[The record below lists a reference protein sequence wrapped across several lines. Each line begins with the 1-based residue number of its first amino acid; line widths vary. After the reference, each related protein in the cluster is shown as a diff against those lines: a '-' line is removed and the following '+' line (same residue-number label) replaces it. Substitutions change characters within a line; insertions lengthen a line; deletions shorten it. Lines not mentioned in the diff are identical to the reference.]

1 MSTRLRLTII
11 FAATLTVALAAVTTS
26 LWLSRRAYVYRD
38 LSAHASAQARLAAR
52 VIEEAAQ
59 AGDVITEEPLLG
71 ASGEPSRRI
80 LAPRLWRIFEALPD
94 YLIVVD
100 RDSSVVFVSESLM
113 RLDRDD
119 WTAIQAGLTEI
130 PDDGPAALLNVDGGV
145 LLVARSIGEP
155 TTVLTRVIAGVH
167 AGGRVEAPREYLITV
182 FFLFPLILATALIA
196 VWMMLGKPFEQLQRI
211 TDELAAITD
220 GRSLHRRLPVDDSR
234 AELSDLVDTLNAM
247 IDRLEQSFLGLRRF
261 TADASHELK
270 TPLAV
275 LRADV
280 ERAMSDGSSKS
291 EKMVALE
298 EALHET
304 ARMADLVETLLTLA
318 RADEGRF
325 DLHLEPVSLGPIV
338 RDVYETAL
346 ILGESAQVE
355 VSMPFTAEA
364 VVMGD
369 PPRLRQLFLNLVTN
383 AIKYTPAG
391 GRVDIGLGRHPDHA
405 AFVVRDTGIGIA
417 AADLPYVFDR
427 FWRADRVRSR
437 SIARGRAGEGGGGG
451 SGLGLAISQW
461 IAQAHGGALTVTS
474 RLGKGSLFT
483 VTLPLAAEDAP
494 KSFIE
499 P

>member
-1 MSTRLRLTII
+1 MSTRLRLTLI
-11 FAATLTVALAAVTTS
+11 FAATLSAALAAVTTS

-38 LSAHASAQARLAAR
+38 LSAHAASQASLAAR
-52 VIEEAAQ
+52 VIQEAAV
-59 AGDVITEEPLLG
+59 AGDPLTDEPLIG
-71 ASGEPSRRI
+71 AEGAPLRRV

-94 YLIVVD
+94 YLIVID
-100 RDSSVVFVSESLM
+100 QDNDVVFASASLM
-113 RLDRDD
+113 RLDRED
-119 WTAIQAGLTEI
+119 WSAIEAGLPEV
-130 PDDGPAALLNVDGGV
+130 PDDGPAALLDVDGGV
-145 LLVARSIGEP
+145 LLVARSIGTP
-155 TTVLTRVIAGVH
+155 STVLTRVIAGVH
-167 AGGRVEAPREYLITV
+167 AGGRLEAPREYLITL
-182 FFLFPLILATALIA
+182 FFLFPLILAVALVA
-196 VWMMLGKPFEQLQRI
+196 VWGVLGKPFEQLRRI
-211 TDELAAITD
+211 SDEVAAITD
-220 GRSLHRRLPVDDSR
+220 GRSLHRRLPEDDSR
-234 AELSDLVDTLNAM
+234 AELSDLVTTLNAM

-280 ERAMSDGSSKS
+280 ERAMSDGATKS
-291 EKMVALE
+291 EKLVALE

-325 DLHLEPVSLGPIV
+325 DLHLEPVSLAPIV

-346 ILGESAQVE
+346 ILGESAGVE

-364 VVMGD
+364 IVMGD
-369 PPRLRQLFLNLVTN
+369 SPRLRQLFLNLVTN

-405 AFVVRDTGIGIA
+405 AFAVRDTGIGIA
-417 AADLPYVFDR
+417 AADIPYVFDR

-437 SIARGRAGEGGGGG
+437 NIARGRDGEGGGGG

-461 IAQAHGGALTVTS
+461 IAQAHGGTLTVTS

-494 KSFIE
+494 ESFIE

>member
-1 MSTRLRLTII
+1 MSTRLRLTLI
-11 FAATLTVALAAVTTS
+11 FAATLAAALAAVTTS

-38 LSAHASAQARLAAR
+38 LSAYAASQASLAAR
-52 VIEEAAQ
+52 VIQESAEA
-59 AGDVITEEPLLG
+59 GEPLTEEPLMG
-71 ASGEPSRRI
+71 AEGAPSRRV
-80 LAPRLWRIFEALPD
+80 LAPRLWRILEALPD
-94 YLIVVD
+94 YLIVMD
-100 RDSSVVFVSESLM
+100 ANNDVVFASESLM
-113 RLDRDD
+113 RLDREN
-119 WTAIQAGLTEI
+119 WSAIQAGLPEV
-130 PDDGPAALLNVDGGV
+130 PVDGPAAVLDVDGGV

-155 TTVLTRVIAGVH
+155 STVLTRVIAGVH
-167 AGGRVEAPREYLITV
+167 AGGRLEAPREYLITL
-182 FFLFPLILATALIA
+182 FFLFPLILGAALIA
-196 VWMMLGKPFEQLQRI
+196 VWAMLGKPFQQLRRI
-211 TDELAAITD
+211 SDEVAAITD

-234 AELSDLVDTLNAM
+234 AELSDLVTTLNAM

-280 ERAMSDGSSKS
+280 ERAMSDGATKS
-291 EKMVALE
+291 EKLVALE

-325 DLHLEPVSLGPIV
+325 NLHLEPVSLGPIV

-346 ILGESAQVE
+346 ILGEAAKVE

-391 GRVDIGLGRHPDHA
+391 GRVDLGLGRHPDHA

-417 AADLPYVFDR
+417 AADIPYVFDR

-437 SIARGRAGEGGGGG
+437 NIARGRDGEGGGG

-461 IAQAHGGALTVTS
+461 IAQAHGGTLTVTS